1 MIPFLQELYKQFT
14 IVHSESYLE
23 RNSASTVSY
32 PYLTYDF
39 DSEEIELHTDGF
51 YIDVDIFDDSGNYL
65 KIFDIESKLK
75 DHFKRNRVMTDDV
88 YIRFSFLRSTK
99 IPTGDDIIKRR
110 NLQFYC
116 KVDWRKKEWV

>member
-14 IVHSESYLE
+14 SVHSESYLE
-23 RNSASTVSY
+23 RNSSSTVTY

-39 DSEEIELHTDGF
+39 DSEPIELHTDGF

-65 KIFDIESKLK
+65 KIFNIESKLK

-88 YIRFSFLRSTK
+88 YIRFNFLRSVK